1 MARVNVG
8 VNPIYL
14 SDQHLLAEGVEILM
28 IIGGLEKN
36 GYVIKGKSPSTFTLG
51 TGHINFFK
59 DKIVYLS
66 RRLNAVKLEMKRR
79 GFSADNYK
87 IDFNKIP
94 QQFLNDWT
102 PTEKDF
108 VEVKN
113 RIIDRVENPLKAKK
127 SFHKYNK
134 SELYNV
140 NFLKNATAYAI

>member
-8 VNPIYL
+8 INPIYL

-36 GYVIKGKSPSTFTLG
+36 GYVIKGKSPSNFTLG

-59 DKIVYLS
+59 DKIIYLS
-66 RRLNAVKLEMKRR
+66 RRLNEVKKEMKRR
-79 GFSADNYK
+79 GFSSENYN

-94 QQFLNDWT
+94 VKFLNDWS
-102 PTEKDF
+102 PSEKDF
-108 VEVKN
+108 LEVKN
-113 RIIDRVENPLKAKK
+113 RIVDRIENPLKAKK

-140 NFLKNATAYAI
+140 NYLKNAKSYAI